1 MANALLQATDRVY
14 VHRNMAAPSPSE
26 FIRKQ
31 LIQSVRAV
39 FNDQKNGQQPVGL
52 SDNAL
57 FAKDTPIRM
66 VHADVV
72 GMMAGGMSALLLQM
86 LHPGA
91 LQGVLDH
98 SDFRHDMLGR
108 LRRTARFIAVT
119 TFGDRNDAA
128 KAIER
133 VNRIH
138 AAVGGTLPDGSRYA
152 ATDPEI
158 LAWVHACEATSF
170 LDAYIRYAKP
180 AMPRSHQDE
189 YFRQFAE
196 IAHALG
202 AHPVPETRR
211 GAQQF
216 IQDMRPKLSVT
227 DATREIADLVLSER
241 TPGTPLAV
249 QRMLGTAAV
258 DLLPRFA
265 KNKLGLDQSVIRAAP
280 ARLATGVMAG
290 TLRWAFRQN

>member
-1 MANALLQATDRVY
+1 
-14 VHRNMAAPSPSE
+14 MAAPTPSN

-31 LIQSVRAV
+31 LVQQVRAV
-39 FNDQKNGQQPVGL
+39 FNDQAKGQQPVGL
-52 SDNAL
+52 SENAL
-57 FAKDTPIRM
+57 FEKDTPIRM

-72 GMMAGGMSALLLQM
+72 GMMAGGLSALLLQM
-86 LHPGA
+86 LHPSA

-98 SDFRHDMLGR
+98 SDFRNDMLGR

-119 TFGDRNDAA
+119 TFGDRDDAM

-138 AAVGGTLPDGSRYA
+138 AAVGGALPDGSPYT
-152 ATDPEI
+152 ATDPEV

-180 AMPRSHQDE
+180 AMPQREQDE

-196 IAHALG
+196 IARALG
-202 AHPVPETRR
+202 ADPVPETRR
-211 GAQQF
+211 EAQRL
-216 IQDMRPKLSVT
+216 IQAMRPKLTVT
-227 DATREIADLVLSER
+227 AATREIADLVLSER
-241 TPGTPLAV
+241 TLGTPQAV

-265 KNKLGLDQSVIRAAP
+265 KNKLGLDRSIIRTGP

-290 TLRWAFRQN
+290 TLRWAFRQR